1 MKEPEDISA
10 PFERSGGA
18 VVEEATEGATSG
30 IGLETARALY
40 QRGYHVVLA
49 CRDTAKC
56 GKVVEELAAEG
67 EQAVSPGSAECMV
80 RVAFYQ
86 FPSVDLT
93 SLQSVRD
100 FAEEFKQKRQP
111 LHLLI
116 NNAGI
121 YSPPYGETK
130 DGFESQFG
138 VNYLSHFLLTFVH
151 HREAL

>member
-1 MKEPEDISA
+1 M
-10 PFERSGGA
+10 
-18 VVEEATEGATSG
+18 
-30 IGLETARALY
+30 
-40 QRGYHVVLA
+40 
-49 CRDTAKC
+49 
-56 GKVVEELAAEG
+56 
-67 EQAVSPGSAECMV
+67 
-80 RVAFYQ
+80 
-86 FPSVDLT
+86 DLT

-138 VNYLSHFLLTFVH
+138 VNYLSHFLLTVH
-151 HREAL
+151 LLPCACVACVVRIMCAVLT